1 VGHFH
6 CYLKN
11 RQILGGEV
19 SVDTKYDVALPSG
32 ALHLSVS
39 AASDLGSVR
48 RINEDSML
56 VAPGLFL
63 VADGMGG
70 HSFGDRASQ
79 CVVATFSAAVDAAP
93 QLTPELIVQAI
104 HDSNSAIIELTD
116 DDESVSGTTL
126 SGLALVVVGAE
137 TQPRWMAFN
146 VGDSR
151 VYSWN
156 GRELE
161 QVTVDH
167 SAVQELLD
175 LGEITPLEA
184 STHPERNIVT
194 RALGIH
200 HDVDPDLWLL
210 PVDDHHVYVACSD
223 GLSKELDDDLIAGIL
238 ADRSAVRDDQTIAQ
252 RLVAAALAAGGNDN
266 VTVIVV
272 EAEREGI
279 TLSADEET
287 RDRGISQ
294 HLEQT
299 QPRK

>member
-1 VGHFH
+1 
-6 CYLKN
+6 
-11 RQILGGEV
+11 V
-19 SVDTKYDVALPSG
+19 SVDVSYEVALPHG
-32 ALHLSVS
+32 ALQLSVS

-79 CVVATFSAAVDAAP
+79 CVVATFSAAIATASK
-93 QLTPELIVQAI
+93 LTPELIVQAI
-104 HDSNSAIIELTD
+104 HDSNSAIIDLSDGD
-116 DDESVSGTTL
+116 DSVSGTTL
-126 SGLALVVVGAE
+126 AGIALVEVGTGTA
-137 TQPRWMAFN
+137 PRWMAFN

-156 GRELE
+156 GRQLE

-175 LGEITPLEA
+175 LGEITLLEA

-200 HDVDPDLWLL
+200 RDVDPDLWLL
-210 PVDDHHVYVACSD
+210 PVDNQHVFLACSD

-238 ADRSAVRDDQTIAQ
+238 ADRAAVSEGQSIAD
-252 RLVAAALAAGGNDN
+252 RLVAAALSAGGADN

-272 EAEREGI
+272 EAERAGSDSV
-279 TLSADEET
+279 TDEET
-287 RDRGISQ
+287 RDRGIPQ